1 MTITLRTIPTHQYLG
16 LAADTKPTAAVPFH
30 KDGPPIGSTFLEHDT
45 GILYITHD
53 GTTWVVKDNTQK
65 ASPVITP
72 TTGVDTALATLDPA
86 SDFKLL
92 GIRIFMGSALAS
104 GETITVTLDAN
115 EGPEYDIVLRTL
127 DMGTPDIR
135 SVMFHFGEGEDNFV
149 SGDKIVVALS
159 ANTGSDTWGC
169 ETIHEL
175 R

>member
-1 MTITLRTIPTHQYLG
+1 MTVLVIPISTKKYIG
-16 LAADTKPTAAVPFH
+16 LSTDTKPTIATPNSLPP
-30 KDGPPIGSTFLEHDT
+30 PPIGSTFLEHDT